1 MAESFSVI
9 DFLNYPAVVPPVA
22 SPPQLQEIAGLLLEV
37 KIDSLCSFVLL
48 LGMYID
54 QGAILTHC
62 TIQLLDVERSL
73 CKVNTHVNSIFVT
86 LV

>member
-9 DFLNYPAVVPPVA
+9 DFLNYPAVVLPVA
-22 SPPQLQEIAGLLLEV
+22 SPPQLQEIAGLLPEV
-37 KIDSLCSFVLL
+37 KIDSLRRFFLL

-73 CKVNTHVNSIFVT
+73 CKANTHVNSIFVT